1 MNKRQDAPKL
11 YTKEIDLFI
20 DYLHLQRN
28 FSDLTCKSYREDI
41 AFFSGFL
48 KVNGTNYKD
57 VTIDQIR
64 GYLLDL
70 NNYGLSKSSIKQNI
84 AALRHFYTFLFN
96 EKYVDSDP
104 FLLISSPKNQ
114 TRLPNFLLQN
124 EIDELLEA
132 NRNRTDELAERDQAI
147 LELMLASGLRAS
159 EIVNL
164 KTTSINLLSR
174 TIRIVGKGNKE
185 RLVPFSNRAKAA
197 LETYLNKSRSFLL
210 AKQKTPVENKSLFLN
225 NFGEKLTVRGLE
237 YIMEEIEKKTGCFLK
252 LHPHKLRHSFA
263 TKMLSQ
269 GADLRVIQELMGHE
283 SIGTT
288 QIYTHVTMEEMQDT
302 YKTAFPRTKK
312 KVEDN

>member
-20 DYLHLQRN
+20 NYLHLQRN
-28 FSDLTCKSYREDI
+28 FSDLTCKSYREGI

-185 RLVPFSNRAKAA
+185 RLVPFSNRAKTA